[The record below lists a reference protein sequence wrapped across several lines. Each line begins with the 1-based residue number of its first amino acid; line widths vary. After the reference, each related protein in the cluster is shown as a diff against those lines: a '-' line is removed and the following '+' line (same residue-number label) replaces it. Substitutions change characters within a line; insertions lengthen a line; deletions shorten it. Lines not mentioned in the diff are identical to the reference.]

1 MSPMR
6 RSACGGCRVEV
17 TGTTVVARTA
27 GALWIEAEHTLAA
40 DDLHF
45 EKGSAYGVRGQLLP
59 PYDTLATLER
69 LEAEVSALRPEQIVL
84 MGDTFHDRWAE
95 DRLTTE
101 VIERLKALGEG
112 RTVVWLAGNHDPEPP
127 RGLPGEVAE
136 DLAILGLVLTH
147 EPHAGSAPG
156 EVAGHLHPV
165 ATVTG
170 YGARVRRRC
179 FVTDGRRMI
188 LPAFGAYA
196 GGLNIADRA
205 FAGLFD
211 APPTAL
217 VLGGDRVHAV
227 PGEKL
232 TAGR

>member
-6 RSACGGCRVEV
+6 RSSCGGCRLEV
-17 TGTTVVARTA
+17 NGTNVVARA
-27 GALWIEAEHTLAA
+27 SGALWIEAERTLAA
-40 DDLHF
+40 GDLHF

-59 PYDTLATLER
+59 PYDTMATLER
-69 LEAEVSALRPEQIVL
+69 LEAEVAALRPERIVL

-95 DRLTTE
+95 DRLTAE

-136 DLAILGLVLTH
+136 DLSIQSLLLTH
-147 EPHAGSAPG
+147 EPHAGPAPG
-156 EVAGHLHPV
+156 EIAGHLHPV

-196 GGLNIADRA
+196 GGLNVTDRA
-205 FAGLFD
+205 FAGLFE

-217 VLGGDRVHAV
+217 ILGGERVHAV
-227 PGEKL
+227 TWEKL
-232 TAGR
+232 ASGR